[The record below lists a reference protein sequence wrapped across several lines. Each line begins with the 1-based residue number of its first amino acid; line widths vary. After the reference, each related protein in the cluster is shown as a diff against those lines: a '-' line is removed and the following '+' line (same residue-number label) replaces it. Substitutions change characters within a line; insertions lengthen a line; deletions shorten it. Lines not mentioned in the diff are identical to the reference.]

1 MNIQQLIALGGM
13 IGPILYTSIWVLGGI
28 LQPGYS
34 HIRDDVSSLLAV
46 GAPNKRLFDIM
57 HVLDVILVII
67 FFSNLHWAIDGGQG
81 SIVGP
86 ACWLLA
92 NIIEFVV
99 AIFFPLDKGGE
110 MISPT
115 AKMHFKLVLV
125 MAFLSA
131 VGMLAL
137 WLRLSSTEGW
147 VRLGTYSL
155 VSFIVSTITGLYAS
169 KKVGT
174 EIMGLAERL
183 VVTTNVLYIFVLA
196 LNVFLINT

>member
-1 MNIQQLIALGGM
+1 
-13 IGPILYTSIWVLGGI
+13 
-28 LQPGYS
+28 
-34 HIRDDVSSLLAV
+34 
-46 GAPNKRLFDIM
+46 
-57 HVLDVILVII
+57 
-67 FFSNLHWAIDGGQG
+67 
-81 SIVGP
+81 
-86 ACWLLA
+86 
-92 NIIEFVV
+92 
-99 AIFFPLDKGGE
+99 

-131 VGMLAL
+131 VGMLEL

-147 VRLGTYSL
+147 VWLGTYSL
-155 VSFIVSTITGLYAS
+155 GSFIVSTIPGLYAS

-174 EIMGLAERL
+174 EIMDLAERL